1 MSRRQPAPQ
10 ALIRASFGPPGA
22 MGNSGTH
29 RLLLNPGS
37 PPKRALTFR
46 DVPTDIVVTLNTGP
60 AETLPLRDPDSIIAE
75 RNGKAGTETNA
86 APAACQKGL
95 DGSSS
100 GNPTFSI
107 TAR

>member
-75 RNGKAGTETNA
+75 RNGKAGDGNERGTGRL
-86 APAACQKGL
+86 PKGP
-95 DGSSS
+95 GRIIQRKS
-100 GNPTFSI
+100 NV
-107 TAR
+107 